1 MGGKVSFGFSI
12 ILFFYRC
19 LLSKQETQSPS
30 TSKPLKTPLLILWS
44 EKLLKREGMMDVS
57 ATGGSSREL
66 SPEEEM
72 LIIHST
78 SMAAEPLTKGKGGHE
93 VGLLLWNSRD
103 AIFSLFEELLW
114 VYKLVSPLKLGM
126 AEATRVCNALAL
138 VQRPLVLK
146 FTLWISSLTVERFNF
161 TEGTQ
166 PDRRYLVVFMM
177 VIS

>member
-1 MGGKVSFGFSI
+1 MGG
-12 ILFFYRC
+12 
-19 LLSKQETQSPS
+19 
-30 TSKPLKTPLLILWS
+30 
-44 EKLLKREGMMDVS
+44 
-57 ATGGSSREL
+57 
-66 SPEEEM
+66 
-72 LIIHST
+72 
-78 SMAAEPLTKGKGGHE
+78 KGKGGHE

-177 VIS
+177 VIMFVRTSQLWYVETKLM

>member
-1 MGGKVSFGFSI
+1 MKLPTWIGGRRPILMSTRPPPFDANLSGDMISI
-12 ILFFYRC
+12 NGW
-19 LLSKQETQSPS
+19 Q
-30 TSKPLKTPLLILWS
+30 
-44 EKLLKREGMMDVS
+44 

-177 VIS
+177 VIMFVRTSQLWYVETKLM